1 MMDLEGLRKLN
12 QNKVT
17 HCKPTYSH
25 KPSISH
31 NLFLQAI
38 YFTYFHKQFI
48 SHIITSNLFH
58 LFSQAIYFTYSHKQ
72 FISHI
77 ITSNLFHIFSQVI
90 YFTAPPVAERLIDHS
105 IISPLCLVWVR
116 APLWPRETSQVLL
129 AGVSG
134 GFSWGSPVF
143 APPTDWPVSYELK

>member
-48 SHIITSNLFH
+48 SLIL
-58 LFSQAIYFTYSHKQ
+58 
-72 FISHI
+72 
-77 ITSNLFHIFSQVI
+77 TSNLFHIFSQAI
-90 YFTAPPVAERLIDHS
+90 YFTYYHKQFISLILTSNLFHIFSQAIYFTYYHKQFISHILTSNLFHGAPRGRAVNRSLDH
-105 IISPLCLVWVR
+105 L
-116 APLWPRETSQVLL
+116 TS
-129 AGVSG
+129 VSG
-134 GFSWGSPVF
+134 VGSSP
-143 APPTDWPVSYELK
+143 ALAT